1 MASRIEDYALLSDT
15 ESAALVGNDGS
26 IDWLTFPRFDS
37 PACFAALLGDEGNGR
52 WQIAPAGPVLRV
64 ERSYRPG
71 SLVLETVFHTA
82 EGSVA
87 LIDCLPP
94 RDGRYDLARL
104 VEGRSGS
111 VPMRMHLT
119 VRFDYGSIV
128 PWVRRCPG
136 GITAVGGP
144 DAIRLA
150 TPVELHSENLET
162 TAEFTVSVG
171 HRVPFT
177 LTWYLSDTPAPQP
190 IDAVTAI
197 AESEAWWRS
206 WSSGCTYD
214 GDYADEVLS
223 SLTVLKGLTYAPSGG
238 LVAAATTSLPEAIGG
253 ARNWDYRYCWLRD
266 ATFSL
271 MALLNA
277 GFTTEAAAW
286 RDWLLRTVAG
296 SPEQLQIM
304 YGASGER
311 RLTELE
317 LGWLGGYEGSK
328 PVRVGNAAHGQFQ
341 LDVYG
346 EVLDA
351 LHQGRCHGLPDEHA
365 SWSLQQQLVDYVGDH
380 WNEAD
385 DGIWEVR
392 GGRQDFTHSK
402 VMAWVAVDRAIASI
416 EDFGYDGP
424 LDRWK
429 RLRDEI
435 HRDVLEHGVDDRGV
449 FVQRYG
455 SPELDASLLM
465 VPLVG
470 LPARRRRAGAQHRHR
485 HRAGAHRRRLRVPLP
500 HPGLRG
506 HRRARRRR
514 GRVPHVL
521 VLARRQLRAARPP
534 RRGGRHVRAAASA
547 SATTSGCSSE
557 EYDPA
562 GKRMLGNFPQAFSHV
577 ALVNTAGNVTAS
589 RLRTAG
595 EGRRPQGHRP
605 PAPPRRR
612 PDPNPAFGALAG
624 PWHRSAR
631 TRGRPSG
638 QGLDEALEL
647 AQVAALVDAVAVHA
661 VLADD
666 RVAGVPVRLRLG
678 VEPVDVAGPVPDL
691 LDHPG
696 LGGVV
701 VVAGVAEDQHGGLRA
716 DLLAPRLPEH
726 LEGVA
731 VVGVAVDPHHVGL
744 GVDPVDGLGD
754 VLDALEVAR

>member
-1 MASRIEDYALLSDT
+1 MASRIEDYALLGDT
-15 ESAALVGNDGS
+15 ESAALVSKGGS
-26 IDWLTFPRFDS
+26 IDWLTVPRFDS

-111 VPMRMHLT
+111 VPMRLHLT
-119 VRFDYGSIV
+119 IRFDYGSIV

-144 DAIRLA
+144 DAMRLA
-150 TPVELHSENLET
+150 TPVELRSENLET
-162 TAEFTVSVG
+162 TAEFTVATG
-171 HRVPFT
+171 QRVPFT
-177 LTWYLSDTPAPQP
+177 LTWYPSDTPAPQP

-206 WSSGCTYD
+206 WSSGCTYE
-214 GDYADEVLS
+214 GEYADEVLS

-317 LGWLGGYEGSK
+317 LDWLTGYEGSR
-328 PVRVGNAAHGQFQ
+328 PVRIGNAAHGQFQ

-351 LHQGRCHGLPDEHA
+351 LHQGRCHGLPEEHA

-380 WNEAD
+380 WNEPD
-385 DGIWEVR
+385 DGLWEVR

-429 RLRDEI
+429 RLRDDI

-470 LPARRRRAGAQHRHR
+470 FLPPDDPRVRNTVTAIEQGLTEGGFVYRYRTLGSEGIDGLAGAEGVFLMCSFWLADNYALLGRHDE
-485 HRAGAHRRRLRVPLP
+485 AAAMYELLA
-500 HPGLRG
+500 GLRNDVG
-506 HRRARRRR
+506 
-514 GRVPHVL
+514 L
-521 VLARRQLRAARPP
+521 L
-534 RRGGRHVRAAASA
+534 
-547 SATTSGCSSE
+547 SE

-589 RLRTAG
+589 RLALQGTADGRTAPAHQ
-595 EGRRPQGHRP
+595 RRARHP
-605 PAPPRRR
+605 P
-612 PDPNPAFGALAG
+612 
-624 PWHRSAR
+624 H
-631 TRGRPSG
+631 
-638 QGLDEALEL
+638 
-647 AQVAALVDAVAVHA
+647 
-661 VLADD
+661 
-666 RVAGVPVRLRLG
+666 
-678 VEPVDVAGPVPDL
+678 
-691 LDHPG
+691 
-696 LGGVV
+696 
-701 VVAGVAEDQHGGLRA
+701 
-716 DLLAPRLPEH
+716 
-726 LEGVA
+726 
-731 VVGVAVDPHHVGL
+731 
-744 GVDPVDGLGD
+744 
-754 VLDALEVAR
+754 